1 MGNGAYQ
8 RKDYWFC
15 AHREPEQEILLCGI
29 YQINQGSKEINRKE
43 HSPGSQF
50 VLPLTSWMS
59 SRLCI
64 CLSLSL
70 QVTFSSNPILL
81 ILPQCSVHTWD
92 LSKMF
97 TDWIHEG
104 KKKIVC
110 WEGPITCPAQIVCFK
125 DKEIKAWLVSQCQL
139 LSCVRLLVTLT
150 SPSGSSVHGI
160 LPARIPEWVA
170 IPFTPGSFRPRD

>member
-8 RKDYWFC
+8 RKDCQFS
-15 AHREPEQEILLCGI
+15 AHPETEEEILLCGV
-29 YQINQGSKEINRKE
+29 YQINQGSKAINRKE
-43 HSPGSQF
+43 HWPGSQC

-59 SRLCI
+59 SRLRI

-81 ILPQCSVHTWD
+81 ISPQCPVHTWD

-97 TDWIHEG
+97 TDWIQEG

-110 WEGPITCPAQIVCFK
+110 WEGPISCPAQTVHFK

-139 LSCVRLLVTLT
+139 LICVRLLVTLT
-150 SPSGSSVHGI
+150 SPPGSSVHGI

-170 IPFTPGSFRPRD
+170 IPFPRGSFRPRD